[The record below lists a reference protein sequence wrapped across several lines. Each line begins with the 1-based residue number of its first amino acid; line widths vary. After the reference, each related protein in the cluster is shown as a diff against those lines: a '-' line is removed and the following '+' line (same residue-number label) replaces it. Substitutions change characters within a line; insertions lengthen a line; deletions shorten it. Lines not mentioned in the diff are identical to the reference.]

1 MLVVTKIRVWQR
13 QCNMLK
19 RKLSRSQLCLPDAR
33 PQGVEN
39 LNEKE
44 GLGFPATDRMAVWQ
58 HSLFYDSTCVPKR
71 TFSGQ
76 MVEKVDYEQFPMNL
90 STDLMINHLSL
101 NELLNWNYFVTTF
114 KDVFRGFIIGIYGS
128 CVCGHSPQK
137 AWRQLWDC
145 VKVPWNISD
154 YKADL
159 SGEWRKEPLCLG
171 SGVRQLCQIWKHT
184 KISRKNE
191 TISIRDPWSL

>member
-1 MLVVTKIRVWQR
+1 MKWKVWVSQ
-13 QCNMLK
+13 QLIEWQYDSIPSFMIVLAYKSVHFQGKWLK
-19 RKLSRSQLCLPDAR
+19 RLIMSNFLWICQLII
-33 PQGVEN
+33 
-39 LNEKE
+39 
-44 GLGFPATDRMAVWQ
+44 
-58 HSLFYDSTCVPKR
+58 
-71 TFSGQ
+71 
-76 MVEKVDYEQFPMNL
+76 
-90 STDLMINHLSL
+90 DLMINHLSL

-171 SGVRQLCQIWKHT
+171 SGVRQLCQIWKYT
-184 KISRKNE
+184 KISWKNE
-191 TISIRDPWSL
+191 TISIRDPCSL